1 MSKSRSSIT
10 PMTGEELL
18 DRIRGMNRQRARY
31 ILRQLRALNF
41 GAIQPRLIRPAMIVR
56 GTRTTQ

>member
-1 MSKSRSSIT
+1 
-10 PMTGEELL
+10 
-18 DRIRGMNRQRARY
+18 MNRQRARY